1 MIRCREDS
9 DSWMAKLPGD
19 VYLRYVTCSAFWC
32 VMCEW
37 HVIER
42 TVIVNPPSPQ
52 VISAPSDI
60 TVTCQATTAPSEAHR
75 LRIQWRR
82 NGDVINPAKGSRYVI
97 SDDGSQLTIRQS
109 RVTDTATYT
118 CRAENGVDF
127 DTVEVPITVRGSMTS
142 ARQACRAELWCSD
155 FNRWK

>member
-1 MIRCREDS
+1 
-9 DSWMAKLPGD
+9 
-19 VYLRYVTCSAFWC
+19 
-32 VMCEW
+32 MCER
-37 HVIER
+37 HVVER
-42 TVIVNPPSPQ
+42 TVIVDPPGAQ

-127 DTVEVPITVRGSMTS
+127 DTVEVPITVRGLMTF
-142 ARQACRAELWCSD
+142 AHQACRAEL
-155 FNRWK
+155 